1 MTERLIAFKIT
12 SDGKAFAVDMTANAK
27 ATQDLGRQFD
37 ETATKAE
44 AVATKVKKAAKDI
57 GAATAGD
64 AAAGVNKLAQAAKE
78 AGAPVAQMGTA
89 AQAAGQQL
97 RQMASK
103 ESASGV
109 DAVGA
114 AAKRAVQ
121 DVNALAS
128 SIGKMPPIPALAPA
142 RGTSGI
148 DETRAKLKGVGDQAQ
163 ATAQQMRQVAPQIT
177 DVVTQL
183 AGGANP
189 LQILIQQGG
198 QLKDVFG
205 GVGPAARAVSG
216 YLGAMITPATLAAG
230 AVGALAIAA
239 YQGAE
244 EVARLERGVILSGNA
259 AGITVSRYREMA
271 DELARIGGTKGAAL
285 ETLTAL
291 AQQGRVAAENLQRFG
306 AVAQQMNRLVGKPV
320 QETVQE
326 FAALAK
332 SPVEASQQ
340 LAQTYNYLT
349 AATYAQIK
357 ALQDAGR
364 TTEAAKLAQET
375 FANSLAERMPEM
387 EKHLGTL
394 ERLWLRIKSAVAG
407 AADAALD
414 VGRPLSSQGQV
425 DQANRIVRQLEAQI
439 QQRQSKGLATGDL
452 DRQLAAAK
460 ALVPLAEAEV
470 SAQAKGAFLASERA
484 KQREAAA
491 RWGQV
496 ETENLEVREARER
509 KIDQIR
515 RDGVVL
521 GKSEK
526 QIAEEVSEVRR
537 RMVDPREADGLQA
550 RIARLQKFNEL
561 QAEFTRQGVEKV
573 SAALKQGLISDF
585 EQIDQAAALEVAQLK
600 QHLSTLQGELRV
612 VRTKPNSSALESAAL
627 EGEIAIQQERI
638 RGREKKHLDDIETL
652 RSQKRAKER
661 AAIAEFHQQNE
672 EDQAK
677 EEKASRDRSTASR
690 NAVDEYVYALELEN
704 KEVEFQVSL
713 MGKSAVEQVR
723 LIELRRIEIA
733 LLKEKQEIAKRA
745 AGGNLTA
752 AEVDEEIRRVEDAAA
767 RAAANLST
775 REYVAKWSD
784 ANRQAAESLYLFI
797 TRRGGD
803 AKRQLASAFEQLVL
817 RPQIMAALSP
827 VSGGIANYVSG
838 SSAAI
843 GGGNLLGTLGNA
855 SSLWNTGKGA
865 VGEIVNGTLLG
876 NIGAGFAGTGG
887 SFAST
892 VGAGL
897 ATDAMGATV
906 IEGAAA
912 ATLGTGGGIGAAM
925 AAIPGWGWA
934 ALAAAAVASMIANGG
949 ETRVGGQYSN
959 GQLLGAPSGGQID
972 GASQAVAATI
982 NSINELLGAAGS
994 SSRVRQLLTGLE
1006 QSEHE
1011 KGFAYAGGFLT
1022 GGEAFGQ
1029 YQDGYL
1035 NRRGSKSK
1043 EQALAEFSEELKQ
1056 ATLQALQK
1064 ADIPGYVGEY
1074 LRELGDV
1081 DALSG
1086 GALDQA
1092 LAKVSTYLAQRKEL
1106 EERLYQATATEVEKA
1121 ARTRQRELDAVEE
1134 NNRALLQRIHALED
1148 ETKRTERLT
1157 SMADRARG
1165 LSREFADD
1173 KDLNAVI
1180 AAQIAERLKAAG
1192 VPATSEMIM
1201 AGDKSGFLS
1210 ALKALQESGN
1220 LDGMEAML
1228 DVASDFLMLLER
1240 MGEPARKAAEELE
1253 RLKEELKEIGAGLS
1267 GYLRELRA
1275 DRAGTAAPWLRQSL
1289 TSANAEADYALAM
1302 GGDVDA
1308 HRRLQGSV
1316 AAAIEAQKG
1325 MTASGPETQAVID
1338 AWIGKLS
1345 GLPAVQS
1352 YEQQN
1357 IALLGEIKVGIE
1369 KLPGAM
1375 GKYLAENFDRFDAN
1389 LDGLL
1394 TNDEYMAGAV
1404 GKATDAELQRIWTLL
1419 DLNGDGTISKLE
1431 LLGGKSDATND
1442 KLTTMVERF
1451 SANSLLAYDAKT
1463 IAEAYTAII
1472 RNTGITADY
1481 VAGWGAAIVSAV
1493 NGRPGA
1499 APAGAPA
1506 PSSPTTGP
1514 APAPA
1519 TGGPPGVSQA
1529 DVDAYQAALASGQG
1543 IYEFAASRGY
1553 TSEQTSA
1560 WLTATGFPAFANG
1573 GLHTGGLRMVG
1584 ERGRELEVT
1593 GPARYYSAEQTS
1605 ELLNGDD
1612 TAIREELR
1620 RMSRMLEAAMQQ
1632 VATITAQAASR
1643 TLDVQERVAT
1653 GVERLGQ
1660 QRERAQPRNVVRV

>member
-64 AAAGVNKLAQAAKE
+64 AAAGVTKLAQAAKE

-89 AQAAGQQL
+89 AQTAGQQL

-103 ESASGV
+103 ESAGAV

-114 AAKRAVQ
+114 AAKRAAQ
-121 DVNALAS
+121 DVNALAT

-142 RGTSGI
+142 RGTGGI

-177 DVVTQL
+177 DVFTQL

-189 LQILIQQGG
+189 MLVLIQQGG

-205 GVGPAARAVSG
+205 GIGPAARAVSG
-216 YLGAMITPATLAAG
+216 YIGSMISPVTLAAG
-230 AVGALAIAA
+230 AVGALALAA
-239 YQGAE
+239 YQGSE
-244 EVARLERGVILSGNA
+244 EVARLERGLILSGNA
-259 AGITVSRYREMA
+259 AGVTSSQYRAMA
-271 DELARIGGTKGAAL
+271 GDLARLGGTKGAAL

-291 AQQGRVAAENLQRFG
+291 AQQGRVGGENLQRFG
-306 AVAQQMNRLVGKPV
+306 AIAQQMDRLVGKPV

-340 LAQTYNYLT
+340 LTQTYNYLT
-349 AATYAQIK
+349 SSVHAQIK
-357 ALQDAGR
+357 ALADAGR
-364 TTEAAKLAQET
+364 MTEAAKLAQEA
-375 FANSLAERMPEM
+375 FANSLSDRMPEM
-387 EKHLGTL
+387 EKHLGAL
-394 ERLWLRIKSAVAG
+394 ERLWLGIKRQISG
-407 AADAALD
+407 ATDAALSI
-414 VGRPLSSQGQV
+414 GRPS
-425 DQANRIVRQLEAQI
+425 
-439 QQRQSKGLATGDL
+439 
-452 DRQLAAAK
+452 
-460 ALVPLAEAEV
+460 
-470 SAQAKGAFLASERA
+470 SAQEEADALRARIAVARGPFDPTNRRATEDRARVSDLERELLAVESRLANEAKSAQLGRERA
-484 KQREAAA
+484 AQQQASA
-491 RWGQV
+491 RWAKV
-496 ETENLEVREARER
+496 EDENLQVREARER

-515 RDGVVL
+515 RDGLAL

-526 QIAEEVSEVRR
+526 QINEEIAETRR

-561 QAEFTRQGVEKV
+561 QAEVTRQGVEKT

-585 EQIDQAAALEVAQLK
+585 EQIDQAAALELAQLK
-600 QHLSTLQGELRV
+600 QHLSTLQSELRV
-612 VRTKPNSSALESAAL
+612 VRSKPNSSAQESAAL
-627 EGEIAIQQERI
+627 EGEITVQQERI

-652 RSQKRAKER
+652 RSQKRARER
-661 AAIAEFHQQNE
+661 AAIAEFHAQNA

-677 EEKASRDRSTASR
+677 ADKASQDSTAASR
-690 NAVDEYVYALELEN
+690 TAVDEYVYALELEN

-713 MGKSAVEQVR
+713 MGKSAVEQAR
-723 LIELRRIEIA
+723 LIELRRIEIG
-733 LLKEKQEIAKRA
+733 LLKEKSEIDKRA
-745 AGGNLTA
+745 SGGKLS
-752 AEVDEEIRRVEDAAA
+752 AETVAKDTQRVEEAAA
-767 RAAANLST
+767 RAVANLST
-775 REYVAKWSD
+775 REYVAKWSE
-784 ANRQAAESLYLFI
+784 ANRAAAETLYSFI

-803 AKRQLASAFEQLVL
+803 AKRQLASMFEQLVL
-817 RPQIMAALSP
+817 RPNIMAALSP
-827 VSGGIANYVSG
+827 ISGAAANLVAG
-838 SSAAI
+838 GSAAAN
-843 GGGNLLGTLGNA
+843 GGNLLGALGNA
-855 SSLWNTGKGA
+855 SSLWNMGKGA
-865 VGEIVNGTLLG
+865 VGEITNGTFLG
-876 NIGAGFAGTGG
+876 SIGAGFAGTGG

-912 ATLGTGGGIGAAM
+912 ATLGTGSGIGAAM

-934 ALAAAAVASMIANGG
+934 ALAAAAVASMIGNGG

-994 SSRVRQLLTGLE
+994 TARVRQLLTGLE
-1006 QSEHE
+1006 QSENE
-1011 KGFAYAGGFLT
+1011 KGFAYAGGFLSS
-1022 GGEAFGQ
+1022 GSAFGQ

-1056 ATLQALQK
+1056 ATLQALQQ
-1064 ADIPGYVGEY
+1064 ADIPGYVGDY

-1106 EERLYQATATEVEKA
+1106 EERLYQATATEVEKT

-1165 LSREFADD
+1165 LARDFADD

-1180 AAQIAERLKAAG
+1180 AAQIADRLKAAG
-1192 VPATSEMIM
+1192 VPATADMILG
-1201 AGDKSGFLS
+1201 GDKQGFVS
-1210 ALKALQESGN
+1210 ALKALQEAGD

-1228 DVASDFLMLLER
+1228 DVASDFLQLLER

-1253 RLKEELKEIGAGLS
+1253 RLKEELKDIGKGLAGYVRDLS
-1267 GYLRELRA
+1267 A
-1275 DRAGTAAPWLRQSL
+1275 DRAGTAAPWLRRSL
-1289 TSANAEADYALAM
+1289 TAANAEADYALAM
-1302 GGDVDA
+1302 GGNVDA
-1308 HRRLQGSV
+1308 YQRLQGSV
-1316 AAAIEAQKG
+1316 QAAIEAQKG

-1338 AWIGKLS
+1338 AWIAKLA

-1357 IALLGEIKVGIE
+1357 IALLGDIKVSID

-1375 GKYLAENFDRFDAN
+1375 GQYLAENFERFDSN

-1394 TNDEYMAGAV
+1394 TNAEYSAGMV
-1404 GKATDAELQRIWTLL
+1404 GKASDAELQRIWTLL
-1419 DLNGDGTISKLE
+1419 DLNGDGTLTKLE
-1431 LLGGKSDATND
+1431 LLGGKTDATND

-1472 RNTGITADY
+1472 RNTGTTADY

-1493 NGRPGA
+1493 NGRPVA

-1506 PSSPTTGP
+1506 SSSPSTVP

-1519 TGGPPGVSQA
+1519 TGGSASASQA

-1620 RMSRMLEAAMQQ
+1620 RMSQALEAAMHQ